1 VTMKISVVIPAYNA
15 VPYLKETIE
24 SALSQSYAP
33 HEIIVVDDGSTDG
46 TADIAR
52 SFGSKIRLLQHAN
65 RGVAASRNRG
75 IEEATGDW
83 IALLDADDAF
93 LKDKLL
99 LQAGAV
105 KQNPSALFVYTG
117 MRLLFED
124 GSTRDCLAPSQDQLW
139 PALRYRSLFVPS
151 SVVIQRS
158 ALLACG
164 GFDGAF
170 SGAAD
175 WELWLR
181 FMRINSRAAFA
192 AVAEPVTIYR
202 VVAGSMSSN
211 VMGMLAEQRALLDSH
226 LLADLSG
233 VRRFLWR
240 RRIWAKFLYD
250 SSLVLRQ
257 QGNSMHL
264 SFGVQSLMQ
273 WPCCGRVVPAL
284 RYKVVAHML
293 SHALLRRFQR
303 LGPAERQIS

>member
-1 VTMKISVVIPAYNA
+1 
-15 VPYLKETIE
+15 
-24 SALSQSYAP
+24 
-33 HEIIVVDDGSTDG
+33 
-46 TADIAR
+46 
-52 SFGSKIRLLQHAN
+52 
-65 RGVAASRNRG
+65 
-75 IEEATGDW
+75 
-83 IALLDADDAF
+83 
-93 LKDKLL
+93 
-99 LQAGAV
+99 
-105 KQNPSALFVYTG
+105 
-117 MRLLFED
+117 
-124 GSTRDCLAPSQDQLW
+124 
-139 PALRYRSLFVPS
+139 
-151 SVVIQRS
+151 
-158 ALLACG
+158 
-164 GFDGAF
+164 
-170 SGAAD
+170 
-175 WELWLR
+175 
-181 FMRINSRAAFA
+181 
-192 AVAEPVTIYR
+192 
-202 VVAGSMSSN
+202 MSSN